1 MVRRRLHAWW
11 AGLLFALG
19 GACLS
24 WPVWHA
30 PWQAWQTHLDRQ
42 DQWDTLTR
50 SVRELKQTQQRQQ
63 EAQRDASTD
72 SDAQDTHDTRPPAW
86 RAALQQMAQEQGVS
100 WRSLDMGQPLWVRGA
115 WVCPFE
121 LQASGDVMPWLR
133 IWQRLAQRH
142 PGSVWTDSRIAVTAS
157 SRAASQA
164 APQAASQAELH
175 LQWHLPCRIAAT
187 HDVTPMDDPFSL
199 SAWQTLHAQRVAAHP
214 SFAALSARWQ
224 RPRTPLERFTLDQLH
239 YVGRLDDAHQHVA
252 MVQVRGTSVQ
262 EPIHG
267 VQVGQALGA
276 NLGTVVQMD
285 SETLTVQE
293 WLRDEAGVWRSRM
306 VRLPWEGPTP

>member
-11 AGLLFALG
+11 VGLFFALG

-42 DQWDTLTR
+42 DQWDALAH

-63 EAQRDASTD
+63 EVSRDAPSPA
-72 SDAQDTHDTRPPAW
+72 DAADARDTSPPAW
-86 RAALQQMAQEQGVS
+86 RAALQQMAQAQGVS

-121 LQASGDVMPWLR
+121 LQALGEVMPWLR
-133 IWQRLAQRH
+133 VWQRLAQRH
-142 PGSVWTDSRIAVTAS
+142 PGSVWTDSRIAATAS
-157 SRAASQA
+157 SQTASQA
-164 APQAASQAELH
+164 APQAELH
-175 LQWHLPCRIAAT
+175 LHWHLPCRIAANRE
-187 HDVTPMDDPFSL
+187 VTPMDDPFSL

-224 RPRTPLERFTLDQLH
+224 RPRTPLERFTLDQVH
-239 YVGRLDDAHQHVA
+239 YVGRMDDAHQHIAV
-252 MVQVRGTSVQ
+252 VQVRGPSAPAQT
-262 EPIHG
+262 HG
-267 VQVGQALGA
+267 VEVGHALGA
-276 NLGTVVQMD
+276 NLGTVVQID

-293 WLRDEAGVWRSRM
+293 WLRDEAGVWRSRL